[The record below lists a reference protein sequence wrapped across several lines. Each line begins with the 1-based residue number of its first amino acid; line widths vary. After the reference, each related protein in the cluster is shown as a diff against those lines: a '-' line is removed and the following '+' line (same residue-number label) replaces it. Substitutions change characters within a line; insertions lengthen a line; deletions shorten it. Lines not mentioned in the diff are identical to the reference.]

1 MCSQGVVERDPA
13 IRYISSADSN
23 QLVIME
29 EKENKRSGKRLTVK
43 GCLDWDCR

>member
-1 MCSQGVVERDPA
+1 MFIGSGGEGS
-13 IRYISSADSN
+13 RYISSADSN
-23 QLVIME
+23 QLVIMK